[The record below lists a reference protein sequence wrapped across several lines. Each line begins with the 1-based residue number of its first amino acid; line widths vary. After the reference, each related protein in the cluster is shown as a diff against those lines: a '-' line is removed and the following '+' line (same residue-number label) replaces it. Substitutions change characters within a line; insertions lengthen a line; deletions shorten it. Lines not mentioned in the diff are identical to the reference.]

1 HLEPG
6 ATLNEETAGWWN
18 DAHER
23 RCADLFAQFLRQR
36 PPTPGISL
44 ESKFLRGEIVPR
56 ILDYAVAQGA
66 GLVACG
72 RLGHSLFERVL
83 VGSVSSMLV
92 RKATVPVLIAP
103 ELPGDVA
110 WHG

>member
-1 HLEPG
+1 
-6 ATLNEETAGWWN
+6 
-18 DAHER
+18 
-23 RCADLFAQFLRQR
+23 
-36 PPTPGISL
+36 
-44 ESKFLRGEIVPR
+44 
-56 ILDYAVAQGA
+56 
-66 GLVACG
+66 VACG